1 MVRNHSYNVRVRGHA
16 HHLAVALCAGV
27 VLWTAALFAAPLELS
42 SGNRVLSAAALAM
55 YSAGA
60 VVCHQRPERSFHIG
74 ATQLPVCARC
84 TGLYVAAAAGAPLAL
99 LLAGSMSGAR
109 ARTLAALAAA
119 PTVVTWTIEMAGWA
133 HPSNMVRAV
142 AALPLGFVAAW
153 LVLTTLT
160 REAAPLRAWVGTRPP
175 PR

>member
-1 MVRNHSYNVRVRGHA
+1 V
-16 HHLAVALCAGV
+16 GV
-27 VLWTAALFAAPLELS
+27 VLWTTALLAAPLELS

-60 VVCHQRPERSFHIG
+60 EVCHQRPERSFHIG

-99 LLAGSMSGAR
+99 LLVGSMSGAR

-119 PTVVTWTIEMAGWA
+119 PTLVTWTAEMAGLA
-133 HPSNMVRAV
+133 HPSNIVRAV

-153 LVLTTLT
+153 LVMTTLSH
-160 REAAPLRAWVGTRPP
+160 EAAPVHDRLAPRPR